1 MVQLKNAQICY
12 LLAYPDTV
20 ETKTPAEHVKGL
32 KNAPYFEPVDI
43 NVHTLG
49 QEFMKIHDIQV
60 TLLRLRYD
68 DRVALVECRF
78 EIQNVFDD
86 AGIALRQELENTL
99 QQKIVPENFR
109 AKGLFE
115 VYKILLIGDQVGVPD
130 DFIQAHEEALA
141 RYIRAEQEILDPTIV
156 KEILTSR
163 IRYSKDDLTLVD
175 WEGAVI
181 FASKSDFQSDIELL
195 KIGNYQLLRYRM
207 LGESIEN
214 ILRMINEDFKKGRS
228 NLWFPMNGKIR
239 DIVNHRLELMLDFEH
254 NEQNLLFIGDWYTA
268 KLYHIISDEFYLS
281 AWQEAVHTKLDNLES
296 IISTI
301 QENFTLSWRGLLE
314 NVQLL
319 GWLLLLAGYFFLFFK
334 ELGN

>member
-99 QQKIVPENFR
+99 QQKI
-109 AKGLFE
+109 GL
-115 VYKILLIGDQVGVPD
+115 KNPGQ
-130 DFIQAHEEALA
+130 
-141 RYIRAEQEILDPTIV
+141 
-156 KEILTSR
+156 
-163 IRYSKDDLTLVD
+163 
-175 WEGAVI
+175 
-181 FASKSDFQSDIELL
+181 
-195 KIGNYQLLRYRM
+195 N
-207 LGESIEN
+207 
-214 ILRMINEDFKKGRS
+214 
-228 NLWFPMNGKIR
+228 R
-239 DIVNHRLELMLDFEH
+239 D
-254 NEQNLLFIGDWYTA
+254 
-268 KLYHIISDEFYLS
+268 
-281 AWQEAVHTKLDNLES
+281 
-296 IISTI
+296 
-301 QENFTLSWRGLLE
+301 
-314 NVQLL
+314 
-319 GWLLLLAGYFFLFFK
+319 
-334 ELGN
+334 